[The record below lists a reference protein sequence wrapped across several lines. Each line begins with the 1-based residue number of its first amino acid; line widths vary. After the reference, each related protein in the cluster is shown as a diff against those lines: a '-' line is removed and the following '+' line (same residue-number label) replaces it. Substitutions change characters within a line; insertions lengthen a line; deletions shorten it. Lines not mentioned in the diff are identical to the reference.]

1 MPGVVEATHPLVA
14 AKMTVLRD
22 TTTSPAEFRRK
33 LKEITFYLGYEAT
46 KGLTTKEKAITTPVG
61 PFMGSTVAE
70 SVAIIPVLR
79 AGLAMAD
86 GLLELMPDASVHHI
100 GERPTQS
107 RRNPTATPL
116 QLRCNS
122 LQDAHYFT
130 NPHSTRPP
138 CPHSSPPPSP
148 TPLGM
153 YRAKESLLPIQ
164 YYNRLPRDTQCDV
177 AYVLDPCI
185 ATANTINAV
194 VSILKRWGAKRIV
207 VISAVGSRAGV
218 TRLSELH
225 PDIDIFMGAVDE
237 HIDVRRSTCDVTEY

>member
-100 GERPTQS
+100 G
-107 RRNPTATPL
+107 
-116 QLRCNS
+116 
-122 LQDAHYFT
+122 
-130 NPHSTRPP
+130 
-138 CPHSSPPPSP
+138 
-148 TPLGM
+148 M

-237 HIDVRRSTCDVTEY
+237 HISEEGMIMPGVGDAGDRQFGTLDEIPELMPEASLSPTGANKRKK